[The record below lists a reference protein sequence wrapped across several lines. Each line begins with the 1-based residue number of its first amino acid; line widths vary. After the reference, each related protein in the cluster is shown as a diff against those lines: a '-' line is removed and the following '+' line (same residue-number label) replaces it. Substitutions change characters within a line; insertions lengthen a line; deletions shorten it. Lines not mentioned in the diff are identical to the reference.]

1 MYYKVFKALDKPSS
15 LFGLRGS
22 YLYYCVGGIVVAAVV
37 ALVIASLGIK
47 IVSWLIFFALSAGAY
62 FLTLQLQAKYS
73 EKERTKWFCS
83 HRLPSCIRV
92 APRRMSTY
100 VTVKF
105 VEKTK

>member
-37 ALVIASLGIK
+37 ALIIASLGVKVI
-47 IVSWLIFFALSAGAY
+47 SWLIFFVLAAGAY

-83 HRLPSCIRV
+83 HKLPSCVRV
-92 APRRMSTY
+92 APRRLSSY
-100 VTVKF
+100 VAVKF
-105 VEKTK
+105 TNKRR